1 VVDEAAVLMGI
12 EGYADARHDQP
23 AGSGVSSGRAQRW
36 RHPSCRLD
44 IRGEAA
50 LRATARSRIIVAHLL
65 GEVGK
70 ALDDAITIV
79 TTDAP
84 SARRDHGDNVR
95 RVVESTIPT
104 DQLHANL
111 DRFLD
116 TLGRLLEARRTR
128 SGDFELDEVGF
139 TAEIGADGSFKLLGS
154 GVGVSAS
161 SGVTFTWRR
170 RPADA

>member
-1 VVDEAAVLMGI
+1 
-12 EGYADARHDQP
+12 
-23 AGSGVSSGRAQRW
+23 
-36 RHPSCRLD
+36 
-44 IRGEAA
+44 
-50 LRATARSRIIVAHLL
+50 
-65 GEVGK
+65 
-70 ALDDAITIV
+70 LDDAITIV

-84 SARRDHGDNVR
+84 SARRDRGDNVR